1 MARRTLSRSC
11 SKSNSGVCAPIT
23 TRPCSRYLASHAR
36 RYGSVRN
43 QLTHVYVQKS
53 TSTTLPRRPSAVSGG
68 ELSHVVAPRSAANPR
83 SAAASPCSRAS
94 VAPSMVNSSPARAA
108 AVVARKRRRS
118 WLMCTGRL
126 LDQSRHGGRVR
137 QERHVTRFDLGGL
150 RVYAFG
156 VEPLEVGIDGL
167 VILCH
172 EVPRW
177 DRLPRRLVRRCAEHT
192 ANDGLLRRRKDARL
206 HLGQIGGK
214 DRVELRGVD
223 VEETS
228 RVGPERRAEGCR
240 ILV

>member
-83 SAAASPCSRAS
+83 SAAASPCSRAF

-137 QERHVTRFDLGGL
+137 QERHVTRFDLGGR
-150 RVYAFG
+150 RVNAFD
-156 VEPLEVGIDGL
+156 VEPLEVG
-167 VILCH
+167 
-172 EVPRW
+172 
-177 DRLPRRLVRRCAEHT
+177 
-192 ANDGLLRRRKDARL
+192 NDGLLCRRKDARL